1 MILIANKP
9 INPDESRPADN
20 INSAE
25 GSKPAISQTQPN
37 KSELA
42 IPQIEPNKSKPSGRT
57 KLEKILIEYALCVGG
72 ALLVAIGVYFF
83 KFPNNFS
90 TGGVSGISVVLG
102 SYFGLSS
109 ASNISA
115 VINGAMLVL
124 GFAMLGRGCGAKTVV
139 GTLTMSGALV
149 ILEQLVPLDKP
160 LTSEP
165 LLELIF
171 AIILPA
177 AGSALL
183 FNCDGSTGGTD
194 IIAMILRRYTNVN
207 IGTGLFI
214 SDIGITLL
222 SFLFGVE
229 TGLFSLLGLILKTF
243 CVDIFIDSINRCKCF
258 SIITD
263 SPDEVSDFITHE
275 LGRSCTILE
284 GMGGYTHTRKYLIT
298 AAMRRYQA
306 ARLQRYLKENHPETF
321 MMITDSSE
329 IIGKGF
335 RGF

>member
-1 MILIANKP
+1 MNES
-9 INPDESRPADN
+9 ESR
-20 INSAE
+20 
-25 GSKPAISQTQPN
+25 Q
-37 KSELA
+37 SENRQSESRQSENRQSESRQSENQH
-42 IPQIEPNKSKPSGRT
+42 PQIRQPTDKSSSWLS
-57 KLEKILIEYALCVGG
+57 KLIYEYTMCVAG
-72 ALLVAIGVYFF
+72 ALLVALGAYFF

-90 TGGVSGISVVLG
+90 IGGVSGISVVLG

-109 ASNISA
+109 ASDISA
-115 VINGAMLVL
+115 VINIAMLVL
-124 GFAMLGRGCGAKTVV
+124 GFAVLGRGCGAKTVV
-139 GTLTMSGALV
+139 GSLVMSGALIV
-149 ILEQLVPLDKP
+149 LERFIPLDKP
-160 LTSEP
+160 LTGEP
-165 LLELIF
+165 FLELMF

-183 FNCDGSTGGTD
+183 FNCGGSTGGTD
-194 IIAMILRRYTNVN
+194 IIAMILRSKTSLN

-229 TGLFSLLGLILKTF
+229 TGLYSVLGLILKTF
-243 CVDIFIDSINRCKCF
+243 CVDIFIDGINRCKCF

-263 SPDEVSDFITHE
+263 APDEVSDFITRE

-306 ARLQRYLKENHPETF
+306 ARLQRYLKEHHPETF
-321 MMITDSSE
+321 MMVTDSSE

>member
-1 MILIANKP
+1 MIYIADKP
-9 INPDESRPADN
+9 INPNAHNPAKGANLSDKPKSGN
-20 INSAE
+20 QANQ
-25 GSKPAISQTQPN
+25 SKLQKAVS
-37 KSELA
+37 
-42 IPQIEPNKSKPSGRT
+42 
-57 KLEKILIEYALCVGG
+57 EYALCIGG
-72 ALLVAIGVYFF
+72 ALLVALGVYFF

-109 ASNISA
+109 ASDISA
-115 VINGAMLVL
+115 VINIAMLVL
-124 GFAMLGRGCGAKTVV
+124 GFAMLGRGCGAKTIV
-139 GTLTMSGALV
+139 GSLVMSGALIV
-149 ILEQLVPLDKP
+149 LERLVPLDKP

-165 LLELIF
+165 LLELMF

-183 FNCDGSTGGTD
+183 FNCGGSTGGTD
-194 IIAMILRRYTNVN
+194 IIAMILRRYTSVN

-263 SPDEVSDFITHE
+263 SPDEVSAFITHE

-284 GMGGYTHTRKYLIT
+284 GTGGYTHTRKYLIT

-306 ARLQRYLKENHPETF
+306 ARLQRYLKENHPDTF

-329 IIGKGF
+329 IVGKGF